1 MAGVYQYEIELKS
14 NVAKLLT
21 DMKEVQDR
29 LDSVEGREYKVN
41 LGIDS
46 KKLENV
52 ISNLD
57 KMLTRL
63 GRGTSDFKE
72 FENLSKQLNTIVSE
86 VQALNKEFGKINDS
100 GISSLVSSIR
110 NIDSSL
116 TSLREHIVGVNKDFG
131 NIGKNAGNNTSQINE
146 AKKATEGLAN
156 ATKELNNV
164 QKDSGGK
171 SNNTIVDTGYLN
183 TVINLFSQIESHLGT
198 MRKIFADVGDGEEFS
213 PLLKTINNV
222 QSAILELSQSMSK
235 IKLNVNMDLG
245 SVATEKIDT
254 KIAETN
260 NRRLEAYRKL
270 FSSMKSTGKTNK
282 EMLQFFEPD
291 DRGVNEL
298 VGMYQ
303 DMIQRAEKQF
313 STTKIKN
320 GRTVKSNIYKDLLGS
335 DYKKEVELARDAFNR
350 ATSKKNNTDGISELF
365 GKVDLS
371 EVISQLGLIVS
382 KLDEISVAAS
392 GLKTAFSDGLNVTA
406 SVDEIEKLTSRVKE
420 LEEEL
425 SRVKLSSAS
434 IGNKSNIS
442 SGTPM
447 KDVFQGESKAATE
460 ASASAIKEESKALEQ
475 VANTAKEASSS
486 KTQFASANKEV
497 KASAESSS
505 SSLEEERAK
514 IKEVGESADD
524 VKKSL
529 DNVVFKPNTEGFD
542 EIVAKLGLAKEK
554 ASEIAKITKSSVWSE
569 SNGKYL
575 ESYNIRYKNGSS
587 EIRGESTDNN
597 GSNVLR
603 ANEVAYEAKAFSDL
617 WEEANKVNNALNETR
632 DIMSS
637 LGRMPELGSQFSTL
651 ESKIV
656 KLNNRLTSGSDN
668 FSVSDYKNEVKSL
681 TSEYSELV
689 KIQQKRD
696 VETYNQATKDSNAQK
711 LTEQKKA
718 YSELTEAINRY
729 STVSKRIA
737 GGNALSTDQQEA
749 KDLLKTINELRNKGV
764 LSQEQL
770 DSSESKLKNI
780 KQTCEDIKKITKE
793 STIDSLQSEIDSYN
807 TKFNNWN
814 VKPTN
819 QNRSVEYQ
827 TALNEY
833 KASIDLLVEE
843 KKRLSQLDVI
853 TDKDLEKTKELR
865 ENIQKNA
872 DAIKAMSAAEK
883 GSTLS
888 ARSKEIDKISKYLKE
903 NTKLSEEAKQ
913 KLREYIRILQE
924 GGGAVNVEE
933 INNAFL
939 KVVATEREAG
949 REGKSFLDIF
959 KNKALYG
966 FASQL
971 AMYYLSFYDF
981 VRYARNAINAIRE
994 LDTALI
1000 DLKKTTTMSDSQLES
1015 FYYSSNDV
1023 AKEMGVTTAEIIN
1036 QASAWSR
1043 FNKIDPLYSNVY

>member
-110 NIDSSL
+110 NIDNSL

-146 AKKATEGLAN
+146 ARKATEGLAN
-156 ATKELNNV
+156 AT
-164 QKDSGGK
+164 
-171 SNNTIVDTGYLN
+171 
-183 TVINLFSQIESHLGT
+183 
-198 MRKIFADVGDGEEFS
+198 
-213 PLLKTINNV
+213 
-222 QSAILELSQSMSK
+222 
-235 IKLNVNMDLG
+235 
-245 SVATEKIDT
+245 
-254 KIAETN
+254 
-260 NRRLEAYRKL
+260 
-270 FSSMKSTGKTNK
+270 
-282 EMLQFFEPD
+282 
-291 DRGVNEL
+291 NEL
-298 VGMYQ
+298 ADAQ
-303 DMIQRAEKQF
+303 
-313 STTKIKN
+313 
-320 GRTVKSNIYKDLLGS
+320 KS
-335 DYKKEVELARDAFNR
+335 V
-350 ATSKKNNTDGISELF
+350 
-365 GKVDLS
+365 
-371 EVISQLGLIVS
+371 
-382 KLDEISVAAS
+382 
-392 GLKTAFSDGLNVTA
+392 
-406 SVDEIEKLTSRVKE
+406 
-420 LEEEL
+420 
-425 SRVKLSSAS
+425 
-434 IGNKSNIS
+434 GNKSNIS
-442 SGTPM
+442 SENQIVESQSKIREEINQTTSDIKNQTTELSRLIEYWKNVNNVKLQKNQEVNETAAYFNVKSGNITPYTEGEAGHLSQQLIDSIFNSAKIAVDGAIHSHGDWSKAAFSVGDLKTAYNDVLRGIKTQIVTSM
-447 KDVFQGESKAATE
+447 DEVMTLDLNGVKGYDLKDIISEYEVRSNEAKEKLTKKGIDDINVLQTELQKILQELFDAKGLSSHLKLENISGYLKTNRPQRDFTPIKDVFQGESKAATE

-632 DIMSS
+632 DTMYS

-651 ESKIV
+651 DTKIAE
-656 KLNNRLTSGSDN
+656 LNNRLTSGKI
-668 FSVSDYKNEVKSL
+668 SVSDYKNEVKSL
-681 TSEYSELV
+681 TSEYSKLV
-689 KIQQKRD
+689 NIQQKRD
-696 VETYNQATKDSNAQK
+696 VETYNQNAK
-711 LTEQKKA
+711 
-718 YSELTEAINRY
+718 
-729 STVSKRIA
+729 
-737 GGNALSTDQQEA
+737 ALSFIESANKKLSSAISKYSYGDSTDATAMMKQLERGLGNFG
-749 KDLLKTINELRNKGV
+749 DLSDVEGNISRLQSTINNIIADLKSSHEQSLSALNQEIKSEQELQSQKDAFHKRNISAIDLEIQKR
-764 LSQEQL
+764 EEEAEMF
-770 DSSESKLKNI
+770 SSTLKAQMEDRQSKLSSIQSLINTSDGNYEKW
-780 KQTCEDIKKITKE
+780 
-793 STIDSLQSEIDSYN
+793 ST
-807 TKFNNWN
+807 
-814 VKPTN
+814 KPTD
-819 QNRSVEYQ
+819 QNRSAEYQ
-827 TALNEY
+827 QALDKY
-833 KASIDLLVEE
+833 KGLITSLREE
-843 KKRLSQLDVI
+843 LTRLSNIPIINDEELKKSQELADSI
-853 TDKDLEKTKELR
+853 KNSEK
-865 ENIQKNA
+865 
-872 DAIKAMSAAEK
+872 AIKSFSAAEK

-1000 DLKKTTTMSDSQLES
+1000 DLKKTTTMSDSQLEN